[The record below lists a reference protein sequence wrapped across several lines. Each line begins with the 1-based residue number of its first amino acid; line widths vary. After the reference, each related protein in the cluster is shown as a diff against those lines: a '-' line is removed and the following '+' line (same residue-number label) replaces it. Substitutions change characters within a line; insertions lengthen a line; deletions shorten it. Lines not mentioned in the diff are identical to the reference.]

1 MPLEEKGSLCSLEVS
16 HPSTSPVPPFTP
28 FLSDLAI
35 QECRDLLPGPP
46 SVTKCEPRPEQV
58 PVLGSIL
65 REGHFLWSLLF
76 LPKGWHATNTS
87 SFPHALSPMVTED
100 LDLGGQLA
108 PKNVMTRQGCS
119 TKRPRTW
126 RRLGAGYRWV
136 SREECRHT
144 PALWA
149 GHPGPL
155 TEGACS
161 DLGVRSLIRLSTLQS
176 PFEVSKA
183 PSCLHS
189 PYAYLFFFP

>member
-126 RRLGAGYRWV
+126 RQLGAGYRVGIAGGVQAHAGPLGW
-136 SREECRHT
+136 SS
-144 PALWA
+144 WA
-149 GHPGPL
+149 TDRGRLFRPGGPL
-155 TEGACS
+155 TH
-161 DLGVRSLIRLSTLQS
+161 
-176 PFEVSKA
+176 
-183 PSCLHS
+183 PSEYPPKPL
-189 PYAYLFFFP
+189 